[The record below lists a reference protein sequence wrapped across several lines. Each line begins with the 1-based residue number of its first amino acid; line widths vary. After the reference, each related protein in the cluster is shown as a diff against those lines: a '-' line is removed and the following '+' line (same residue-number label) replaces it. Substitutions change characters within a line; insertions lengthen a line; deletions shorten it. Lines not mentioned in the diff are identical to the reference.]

1 MYNFVRLRRQRAYQ
15 GIQALFILVIGS
27 IVYATVVQMRP
38 PDKHTVGIIQMAL
51 MALQS
56 LHNQLYFFLPALTIF
71 VLILFQQPTAQ
82 ELFRLANTHRLNQ
95 FVFVSLFELLIVFML
110 VFIAASTLAL
120 FTNPR
125 FFVFDGS
132 NIVLGGLLLIRHLLG
147 LLWAWSILA
156 YLSIMF
162 NKLIAAAA
170 FTSMV
175 GIDYSL
181 WQWCGNSIFL
191 THGIALTNPHY
202 GFDLVLDS
210 CLYLGYLLLL
220 YQLQPRL
227 MKAWLS

>member
-1 MYNFVRLRRQRAYQ
+1 MYNFVRLRRQRNYHGLQ
-15 GIQALFILVIGS
+15 VLFVLLIGS
-27 IVYATVVQMRP
+27 IVYATVVQMRA
-38 PDKHTVGIIQMAL
+38 PDRPAAGIIQMAL

-56 LHNQLYFFLPALTIF
+56 PHNQLYFFLPALTIF

-82 ELFRLANTHRLNQ
+82 ELYRLANTHRLNR
-95 FVFVSLFELLIVFML
+95 FVFAGLFEPLIGFML
-110 VFIAASTLAL
+110 VFVAASTLVL
-120 FTNPR
+120 LTNPR

-147 LLWAWSILA
+147 LLWIWSVLA
-156 YLSIMF
+156 YLTIMF
-162 NKLIAAAA
+162 NKLIAAAV
-170 FTSMV
+170 FTVMV

-191 THGIALTNPHY
+191 THGIALASPHY